1 MRQGLPG
8 RWRLVRVPLP
18 LLLSCGAQMSAEKR
32 LERKKEEAEL
42 WLELL
47 HTADLATTTKIP
59 SEYEIAQLR
68 MAVQALKKAR

>member
-1 MRQGLPG
+1 
-8 RWRLVRVPLP
+8 
-18 LLLSCGAQMSAEKR
+18 MSAEKR